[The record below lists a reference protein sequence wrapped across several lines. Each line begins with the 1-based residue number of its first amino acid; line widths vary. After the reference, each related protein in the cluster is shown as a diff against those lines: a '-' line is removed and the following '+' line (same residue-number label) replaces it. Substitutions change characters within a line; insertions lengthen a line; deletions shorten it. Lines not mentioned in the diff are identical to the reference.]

1 MTHGFPVLVYVI
13 LNVRLIAVLGINV
26 EIFCIVIFVVYLGLH
41 SDRHTERDVP
51 SVPGHG
57 VSMAAV

>member
-1 MTHGFPVLVYVI
+1 MI

-57 VSMAAV
+57 FSMAAV